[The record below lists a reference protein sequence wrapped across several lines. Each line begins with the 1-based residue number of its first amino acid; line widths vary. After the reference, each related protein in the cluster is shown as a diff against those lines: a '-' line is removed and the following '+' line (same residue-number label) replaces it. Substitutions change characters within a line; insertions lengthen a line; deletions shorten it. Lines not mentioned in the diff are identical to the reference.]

1 MATWSGAL
9 ALSVG
14 GVLGVNARYWLG
26 AWIGTW
32 AGPRLPWGTL
42 VVNVSGSFAIGFA
55 ATAMA
60 RWLPDPR
67 ARLFVLT
74 GFLGGYTTFS
84 SLALEALTLW
94 GRGDRGPAIGYMA
107 GSMAAG
113 FVAVALGVAAA
124 GGPRG

>member
-1 MATWSGAL
+1 MASWSGAV

-26 AWIGTW
+26 AWIGRW
-32 AGPRLPWGTL
+32 AGPRLPWATL
-42 VVNVSGSFAIGFA
+42 AVNVSGSFAIGLA
-55 ATAMA
+55 ATALA

-84 SLALEALTLW
+84 SLALEALSLW
-94 GRGDRGPAIGYMA
+94 SRGERGASLAYMA
-107 GSMAAG
+107 LSMAAG
-113 FVAVALGVAAA
+113 FAAVALGVAAA
-124 GGPRG
+124 GDFRA